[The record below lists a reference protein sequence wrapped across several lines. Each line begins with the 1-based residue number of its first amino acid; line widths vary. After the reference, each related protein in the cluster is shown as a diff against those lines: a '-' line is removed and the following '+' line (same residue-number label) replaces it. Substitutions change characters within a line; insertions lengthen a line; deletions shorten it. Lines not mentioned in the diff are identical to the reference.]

1 MVGGV
6 FFLVWLSE
14 LITRYGIGNGLALIG
29 DLFQATNTVPRTA
42 VFMHVNDT
50 FGVAMQKG
58 FTGVM
63 SKFTM
68 PYKVVDTIA
77 YDPAAAPLIDTAR
90 SDALRAGGAVPE
102 LAWTDVGPAA
112 ALPTPGPVQVV
123 DSRPD
128 LPAVSAP
135 VRGRARSRPGGGLPA
150 EGRVIAFFGA
160 LAGALL
166 VALAPTLGCGAVPRR
181 AVASAVAGLG
191 AGPGVDRGGQGHRQR
206 EAVALV
212 ELAQGARPGA
222 LPPAGSGLRA
232 ESAPAAPTNQPT
244 ENKMFGRLMPT
255 EGKFFDLF
263 NQHAELCVKGAKE
276 MLALM
281 TNFDDLENRVHAIES
296 IEKQA
301 DKITYTTVD
310 LLHKT
315 FITPIDR
322 DDIHKLITKMD
333 DILDMMEDA
342 AQTVSLY
349 DLHAVTPEAKRLAE
363 LVLACCEKV
372 KDAVALL
379 SNMDNARDI
388 VAICEEIDRLE
399 SDADHVMRAA
409 MSKLFRD
416 EPDVRNLIKMKAIYE
431 ILETVTDRCEDVAN
445 IIEGIIVENA

>member
-1 MVGGV
+1 
-6 FFLVWLSE
+6 
-14 LITRYGIGNGLALIG
+14 
-29 DLFQATNTVPRTA
+29 
-42 VFMHVNDT
+42 
-50 FGVAMQKG
+50 
-58 FTGVM
+58 
-63 SKFTM
+63 
-68 PYKVVDTIA
+68 
-77 YDPAAAPLIDTAR
+77 
-90 SDALRAGGAVPE
+90 
-102 LAWTDVGPAA
+102 
-112 ALPTPGPVQVV
+112 
-123 DSRPD
+123 
-128 LPAVSAP
+128 
-135 VRGRARSRPGGGLPA
+135 
-150 EGRVIAFFGA
+150 
-160 LAGALL
+160 
-166 VALAPTLGCGAVPRR
+166 
-181 AVASAVAGLG
+181 
-191 AGPGVDRGGQGHRQR
+191 
-206 EAVALV
+206 
-212 ELAQGARPGA
+212 
-222 LPPAGSGLRA
+222 
-232 ESAPAAPTNQPT
+232 
-244 ENKMFGRLMPT
+244 MFGRLMPT

-342 AQTVSLY
+342 GQTVSLY

-372 KDAVALL
+372 KEAVALL

-388 VAICEEIDRLE
+388 VGICEEIDRLE